1 MATGITGSKMEEE
14 GRGEVAPALLLLF
27 VRCEEQ
33 QACHNTRAKCSL
45 AVELTPR
52 PGMFLEKLLM
62 AQLVKRF
69 HWSLILSQMS
79 PVGVVTHFL

>member
-14 GRGEVAPALLLLF
+14 VRGEVAPALLLF

-33 QACHNTRAKCSL
+33 QACHNTRAKCLS